1 MNFSHL
7 LLIRILT
14 KPYKA
19 WHAHYF
25 PIPPKK
31 IESGKAFTGIAALCA
46 IASTQSHT
54 VGGRLT
60 RGKHCC
66 LTILPKRLKVH
77 SRSIQ
82 NKIYSS
88 TFNCTR
94 LRLFV
99 GSHPFP
105 QNGVQLSEHGP
116 LGITRSH
123 LSHWLRPDI
132 QVGFYQKPRIDKWSN
147 SFQTAR
153 NLKETNLI
161 IFYSNGRRG
170 SRQLAV
176 KDFGVIKEDE
186 EHSEVIL
193 SFFGFGYFAYIFWA
207 NSNCWALFLA
217 MSSWSLWGDQRGR
230 GTFGGDS
237 LLLGCQKWLD
247 VFPPPQITQNSL
259 DGPIRLLKVILLS
272 FLPEVLQSLVTN
284 IILKDKLME
293 LGENMF
299 HHNILYGK

>member
-46 IASTQSHT
+46 IASTQSQT

-99 GSHPFP
+99 GSDH
-105 QNGVQLSEHGP
+105 L
-116 LGITRSH
+116 ITSLKMRFNFQSMVH
-123 LSHWLRPDI
+123 LESPGHICLT
-132 QVGFYQKPRIDKWSN
+132 GCA
-147 SFQTAR
+147 QTY
-153 NLKETNLI
+153 K
-161 IFYSNGRRG
+161 
-170 SRQLAV
+170 
-176 KDFGVIKEDE
+176 
-186 EHSEVIL
+186 
-193 SFFGFGYFAYIFWA
+193 
-207 NSNCWALFLA
+207 
-217 MSSWSLWGDQRGR
+217 
-230 GTFGGDS
+230 
-237 LLLGCQKWLD
+237 
-247 VFPPPQITQNSL
+247 
-259 DGPIRLLKVILLS
+259 
-272 FLPEVLQSLVTN
+272 
-284 IILKDKLME
+284 
-293 LGENMF
+293 
-299 HHNILYGK
+299 

>member
-66 LTILPKRLKVH
+66 LTILPKRPIQSQWEWGGLPGWCLTILPKRLKVH

-105 QNGVQLSEHGP
+105 QNEVQLSEHGP
-116 LGITRSH
+116 LGITGSH

-132 QVGFYQKPRIDKWSN
+132 QVGFYQKHGRDK
-147 SFQTAR
+147 
-153 NLKETNLI
+153 
-161 IFYSNGRRG
+161 
-170 SRQLAV
+170 
-176 KDFGVIKEDE
+176 
-186 EHSEVIL
+186 
-193 SFFGFGYFAYIFWA
+193 
-207 NSNCWALFLA
+207 
-217 MSSWSLWGDQRGR
+217 
-230 GTFGGDS
+230 
-237 LLLGCQKWLD
+237 
-247 VFPPPQITQNSL
+247 
-259 DGPIRLLKVILLS
+259 
-272 FLPEVLQSLVTN
+272 
-284 IILKDKLME
+284 
-293 LGENMF
+293 
-299 HHNILYGK
+299 